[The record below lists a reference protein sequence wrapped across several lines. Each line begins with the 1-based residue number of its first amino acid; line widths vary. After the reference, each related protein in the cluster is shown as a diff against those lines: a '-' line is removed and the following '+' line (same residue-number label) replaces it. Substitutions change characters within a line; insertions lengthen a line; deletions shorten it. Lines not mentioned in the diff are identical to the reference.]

1 MTLKE
6 RVIVE
11 TYTGVCM
18 TSPDERLEVYKYM
31 AQIMGRPVYTHE
43 LAEDEIQSELKE
55 KSKPDFLSLCKE
67 ESVEDKNHID
77 SSSFDSKNIIAALK
91 LLQAV
96 CDDHNACGGCPLFN
110 EKTTACALKYE
121 LPSLWEIND
130 GTAPWRAFIQ

>member
-18 TSPDERLEVYKYM
+18 TSPDERSEVYKYI
-31 AQIMGRPVYTHE
+31 AQLMGRAVYTHE

-67 ESVEDKNHID
+67 ENDVEKSTSDVD
-77 SSSFDSKNIIAALK
+77 EKNIVAALK
-91 LLQAV
+91 LINKICWDNVGQEKDK
-96 CDDHNACGGCPLFN
+96 CICPFYSPKEDKCLVS
-110 EKTTACALKYE
+110 EKPYNWK
-121 LPSLWEIND
+121 IND
-130 GTAPWRAFIQ
+130 SGTVWRALIS

>member
-18 TSPDERLEVYKYM
+18 TSADERWEVYKYM
-31 AQIMGRPVYTHE
+31 AKLMGRPVYTHE

-67 ESVEDKNHID
+67 ENDVKSTSDVDE
-77 SSSFDSKNIIAALK
+77 KNIVAALK
-91 LLQAV
+91 LINKICWDNVDQEKDK
-96 CDDHNACGGCPLFN
+96 CICPFYSQKEDKCLVS
-110 EKTTACALKYE
+110 EKPCNWK
-121 LPSLWEIND
+121 IND
-130 GTAPWRAFIQ
+130 PDTVWRALIS